1 LKGQVFSGKGEGA
14 SFVNLPWAK
23 RQMEEKLGFTLFPG
37 TLNIKLTREGTRMRE
52 ILKGEGGFAILPA
65 SGHCPA
71 RLFKAKLAGVEC
83 GVVFPQ
89 MASYPVDV
97 VELVSSVNLRE
108 KLCLFDGRQVEVEVI
123 F

>member
-14 SFVNLPWAK
+14 TFVNLPWAK
-23 RQMEEKLGFTLFPG
+23 RQMEEELGFALFPG
-37 TLNIKLTREGTRMRE
+37 TLDIKLTWESAKMRE

-65 SGHCPA
+65 SGYCPA

-89 MASYPVDV
+89 ITDYPVYV
-97 VELVSSVNLRE
+97 IELVSSVNLRK
-108 KLCLFDGRQVEVEVI
+108 KLCLFDGSKVEVEVI